1 MWDLVIL
8 GVVVCI
14 VLVCSGVFLEGG
26 GRSGLQ
32 LSLWGVRLRDIYEC
46 VLLRGFALCLCLAE
60 LDIDE

>member
-1 MWDLVIL
+1 M

-26 GRSGLQ
+26 GRSGLH
-32 LSLWGVRLRDIYEC
+32 LPLWGVRLRGIYEC
-46 VLLRGFALCLCLAE
+46 VLLRGFVLCLCLAG

>member
-1 MWDLVIL
+1 M

-46 VLLRGFALCLCLAE
+46 VLLRGCALCLCLAE
-60 LDIDE
+60 LSIDE

>member
-8 GVVVCI
+8 GVMVCI
-14 VLVCSGVFLEGG
+14 VLVCSGVVLEGG
-26 GRSGLQ
+26 GRSGLH